1 LPRICTDLRGFF
13 FSFSLFFSSQNTAL
27 RCLFWG
33 GPLLGGASVVGTA
46 LAFGGVG
53 AIGILRFALD
63 DKLHIVVEDKAGR

>member
-1 LPRICTDLRGFF
+1 MFILGRLCP
-13 FSFSLFFSSQNTAL
+13 
-27 RCLFWG
+27 
-33 GPLLGGASVVGTA
+33 GGASAVGTA